1 MKKLFISCAL
11 IFGFHAKAADPVASI
26 DPIASAPQVIVV
38 YRNKCP
44 GNQENAIQ
52 MVKGLIAYE
61 RVSSPI
67 AYSSV
72 PGIWEDGTIGAID
85 LHQSIE
91 LMEKAF
97 DWQRADKSWT
107 SQYKAIVSACD
118 GNEFEPSYMVAK

>member
-1 MKKLFISCAL
+1 
-11 IFGFHAKAADPVASI
+11 
-26 DPIASAPQVIVV
+26 
-38 YRNKCP
+38 
-44 GNQENAIQ
+44 

-97 DWQRADKSWT
+97 DWQQADESWT
-107 SQYKAIVSACD
+107 SQYKAIVSACG
-118 GNEFEPSYMVAK
+118 GNEFEPSYMVAQ